1 MQTENS
7 LIKLRIDVDYP
18 YPSRVKSFIYVALGI
33 KISDDYLKNP
43 KIIAKMVNESPE
55 NVKAYWLFAHDRK
68 IEDAT

>member
-1 MQTENS
+1 
-7 LIKLRIDVDYP
+7 LIIPL
-18 YPSRVKSFIYVALGI
+18 SFEVKSFIYVALNI

-55 NVKAYWLFAHDRK
+55 NVKAYWFFVHDRK